1 MSNEETLQEYNTR
14 LAENNTSLDDILDAV
29 NNLPE
34 GGSSGGSS
42 DIYSL
47 EEVKTNKVWIDGK
60 PIYRK
65 VVDYGPL
72 PNNDTVTVNHNIKDI
87 GRIVQFSGV
96 AVRYDN
102 DTLYIPYVTFNELN
116 MGGILIYMTNETIGI
131 RTTNDRS
138 KYSAYI
144 IVEYTKSTD

>member
-1 MSNEETLQEYNTR
+1 MNKETLQEYNTR
-14 LAENNTSLDDILDAV
+14 LSENNTSLDDILITV

-34 GGSSGGSS
+34 RGTGGGSSN
-42 DIYSL
+42 IYSL
-47 EEVKTNKVWIDGK
+47 EETRIGTWLGK
-60 PIYRK
+60 PLYRK

-72 PNNDTVTVNHNIKDI
+72 PNNDTIMVNHNIKDI
-87 GRIVQFSGV
+87 GRITQFSGV
-96 AVRYDN
+96 AVRSDN

-144 IVEYTKSTD
+144 IVEYTKATD

>member
-1 MSNEETLQEYNTR
+1 MNKETLQEYNTR
-14 LAENNTSLDDILDAV
+14 LAENNTSLDDILDTV

-34 GGSSGGSS
+34 GGSSRGSS
-42 DIYSL
+42 EVYSL
-47 EEVKTNKVWIDGK
+47 EETVIGTWLGK
-60 PIYRK
+60 PLYRK

-72 PNNDTVTVNHNIKDI
+72 PNNDAVAVNHNIKDI

-116 MGGILIYMTNETIGI
+116 MGGILIFMTNETIGI